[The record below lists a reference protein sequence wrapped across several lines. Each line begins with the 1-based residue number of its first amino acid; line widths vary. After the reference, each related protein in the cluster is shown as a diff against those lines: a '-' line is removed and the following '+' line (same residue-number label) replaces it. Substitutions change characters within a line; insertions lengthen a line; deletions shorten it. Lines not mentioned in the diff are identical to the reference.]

1 LLSPSHITV
10 RIARERSVFV
20 YIGSYNARPVT
31 NMAFLRPQPAN
42 LRERIRGMTRREW
55 LFALASAGVTAIVMI
70 GFLVESRWGYLP
82 PPPRIV
88 YFESW
93 PATEM
98 EAAAIQQAQARAA
111 KRAAPVR
118 KPEVAPTPASE

>member
-1 LLSPSHITV
+1 
-10 RIARERSVFV
+10 
-20 YIGSYNARPVT
+20 
-31 NMAFLRPQPAN
+31 MAFLRPQPAN

-55 LFALASAGVTAIVMI
+55 FFALASAGVTAIVMI

-93 PATEM
+93 PATDE
-98 EAAAIQQAQARAA
+98 ETAAPGIPQTTAAAPAPPARKA
-111 KRAAPVR
+111 
-118 KPEVAPTPASE
+118 EVAPAPASE